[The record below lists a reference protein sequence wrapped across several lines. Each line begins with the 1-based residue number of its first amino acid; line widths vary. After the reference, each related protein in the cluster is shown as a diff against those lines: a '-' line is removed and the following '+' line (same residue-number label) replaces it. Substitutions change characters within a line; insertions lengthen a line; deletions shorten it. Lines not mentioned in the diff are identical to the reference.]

1 MSFQQNKLVLEIL
14 IQIKSLTMKKLIAVI
29 TLLFAFSINANAQ
42 DKKITSGAEKAKK
55 ETLELTQ
62 FLNLNE
68 TESDNFFRLF
78 ENKYRTLEQSDLSAE
93 RKVELSRIIEAKIRA
108 TLDEKQM
115 DKLDKNPELLKKLIN

>member
-1 MSFQQNKLVLEIL
+1 
-14 IQIKSLTMKKLIAVI
+14 MKKLIAVI

-42 DKKITSGAEKAKK
+42 DKKITSGPEKAKK